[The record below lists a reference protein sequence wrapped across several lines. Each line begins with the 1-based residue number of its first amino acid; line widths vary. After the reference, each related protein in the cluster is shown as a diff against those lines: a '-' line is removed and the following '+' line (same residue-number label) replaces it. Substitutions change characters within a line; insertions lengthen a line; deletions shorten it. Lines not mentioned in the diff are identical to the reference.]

1 MTPHPTEPEA
11 GPEQAAPAPEA
22 ALPLAAAAPA
32 PVKKKRNLPGT
43 PDPDAEVIALSPGT
57 LLATN
62 RFVCEVCGKGF
73 QRDQN
78 LQLHRRGHNLPWRLR
93 QRGPGAAPPRRRVYV
108 CPEPGC
114 VHHSPARALGD
125 LTGIKKHFCR
135 KHGEKRWACPRC
147 GKRYAVQA
155 DLKAH
160 AKTCGTREY
169 RCDCGT
175 LFTRRDSFVTHRAFC
190 GALVEETGRVLAPP
204 SPRPPDLE
212 AEEDVDKDKEKGR
225 EEEENEDS
233 AVAAEQPQRV
243 EAPMPEAPQRIPLP
257 PPLPQEPLRRPSP
270 PPLPKEPLCRPSPPP
285 LPKELLRRPSPPPLP
300 KEPPRRPSPPPLPK
314 ELPRRPTP
322 PPLPKEPQL
331 FPSPLPFPLEQR
343 PVVAVVPN
351 VDDPEVVA
359 ETAVAAKLEDEA
371 DQDEDTCFQEADQY
385 KEAELEVSNL
395 MDKDTPMLPCFLP
408 SPSEAIGTDGSSTT
422 CGAGGSVSNS
432 IAPSTTTNTFAGL
445 FASATT
451 STTSQSRSLRDLIG
465 VDPTFLCLAIGA
477 PSSLFPQTSPSNP
490 GTFAAPPA
498 PHMSATALLQKA
510 AEVGASQSSSSFL
523 KEFGLASS
531 STSSPPSKQPP
542 HGRFTENSALP
553 WHHRSNQHMEMERH
567 RNHQHREMESSSQP
581 WHHRSTQQ
589 MEMEH
594 HRNNQQR
601 EMESSS
607 QRWHH
612 HRSDQQMGMER
623 LRSNQQ
629 MQMES
634 STHRWPHHRSN
645 QQMEVSNQQMQMESS
660 TQRWAH
666 HRSSQ
671 EMEVM
676 ERHHRSGRQMERESR
691 AMLSGGLGLGL
702 AYESGNSGLP
712 DLMMGPSPLFGPK
725 PATLDFL
732 GLGIGGTMGGST
744 ANGGLPALMVGG
756 ELDMGPSAQVP
767 APWEDAKRKTNGRT
781 IL

>member
-1 MTPHPTEPEA
+1 MQPNPPEREPERV
-11 GPEQAAPAPEA
+11 PAPAPAPAPA
-22 ALPLAAAAPA
+22 AGPGPAEPPA

-114 VHHSPARALGD
+114 VHNNPARALGD

-135 KHGEKRWACPRC
+135 KHGEKRWSCPRC

-190 GALVEETGRVLAPP
+190 GALVEESGRVLAVPAPP

-212 AEEDVDKDKEKGR
+212 ADENVEKQEKGEEDDS
-225 EEEENEDS
+225 S
-233 AVAAEQPQRV
+233 AVAHVEQPQCV
-243 EAPMPEAPQRIPLP
+243 EPEVKEPERTVSP
-257 PPLPQEPLRRPSP
+257 PPLRQEPRSPPSPPPLQQEAHHPPSPPPLRHEPRHPPPPVRRPSP
-270 PPLPKEPLCRPSPPP
+270 PPPPPVQRPPSPPLRHPTSPPP
-285 LPKELLRRPSPPPLP
+285 LRRPPSPPQLRHEPLHL
-300 KEPPRRPSPPPLPK
+300 RSPPPFL
-314 ELPRRPTP
+314 
-322 PPLPKEPQL
+322 
-331 FPSPLPFPLEQR
+331 LEQQR
-343 PVVAVVPN
+343 IMAVVPN
-351 VDDPEVVA
+351 VDGLSVIGPERAA
-359 ETAVAAKLEDEA
+359 EPTVLAKQEEA
-371 DQDEDTCFQEADQY
+371 DQDEDTCFQEADHY
-385 KEAELEVSNL
+385 KDTELKGSNL
-395 MDKDTPMLPCFLP
+395 LDRDTPMLPCFLP
-408 SPSEAIGTDGSSTT
+408 SPSEAIGTDGSSTS

-432 IAPSTTTNTFAGL
+432 MAPSTTTNTFAGL

-477 PSSLFPQTSPSNP
+477 PSSLFPQTNASNP
-490 GTFAAPPA
+490 CTFAPPPA

-531 STSSPPSKQPP
+531 STSSAPSKVPQ
-542 HGRFTENSALP
+542 GRFTDNSAQQ
-553 WHHRSNQHMEMERH
+553 WHHRSNQQIEMERRHWSNQPMEMER
-567 RNHQHREMESSSQP
+567 R
-581 WHHRSTQQ
+581 
-589 MEMEH
+589 
-594 HRNNQQR
+594 
-601 EMESSS
+601 
-607 QRWHH
+607 
-612 HRSDQQMGMER
+612 
-623 LRSNQQ
+623 
-629 MQMES
+629 
-634 STHRWPHHRSN
+634 HRSN
-645 QQMEVSNQQMQMESS
+645 QQIEMES
-660 TQRWAH
+660 RP
-666 HRSSQ
+666 
-671 EMEVM
+671 
-676 ERHHRSGRQMERESR
+676 
-691 AMLSGGLGLGL
+691 MLSSNLGLGL
-702 AYESGNSGLP
+702 AYESGNAGLP

-732 GLGIGGTMGGST
+732 GLGIGGTMGGSA

-756 ELDMGPSAQVP
+756 ELDMGSARAP
-767 APWEDAKRKTNGRT
+767 APWDEAKRKTNGRT